1 MRAGCQR
8 VMAKFDMGTT
18 KLSGRSAMRASHGQA
33 LCSGLRGAGTPVLC
47 GTWGKPSR
55 ECRLACL

>member
-18 KLSGRSAMRASHGQA
+18 KLSGRSAMRAFS
-33 LCSGLRGAGTPVLC
+33 
-47 GTWGKPSR
+47 WPST
-55 ECRLACL
+55 L